1 MTGWTCRSGRCIA
14 IPSCSTAYGPRL
26 SIHFALLVHPRLA
39 LLHAQI
45 LATHDPEQ
53 VFVQQDPWA
62 PSHAHPRHNFWRC
75 DSAAGE
81 FLTWVFGAKLQKPTT
96 TPPPTCALA
105 FPNAPRQWDRS
116 AAAPAL
122 EVAVLIGDELEDFG
136 GSLTQHE
143 AEQFATYAPGFTWWE
158 VHRGVVV
165 HRVAC
170 AAGSCCLATCG
181 FRWCWVS

>member
-1 MTGWTCRSGRCIA
+1 M
-14 IPSCSTAYGPRL
+14 
-26 SIHFALLVHPRLA
+26 
-39 LLHAQI
+39 
-45 LATHDPEQ
+45 
-53 VFVQQDPWA
+53 QQDPWA

-170 AAGSCCLATCG
+170 AAGSCCLATYG